1 MILDASVGIEI
12 AIGSAIGERA
22 LHLIDED
29 IYAPELFI
37 SEVHHVLK
45 KMLNMRRLSARN
57 ADRAAL
63 RIEEFPISYFPIS
76 RMQADLWRFAKSV
89 SSYDAQYVSLAH
101 SLQLPLMTR
110 DARLARFR
118 NSGVKFVL
126 VN

>member
-1 MILDASVGIEI
+1 MVLDASVGIEI

-29 IYAPELFI
+29 FCAPELFI

-45 KMLNMRRLSARN
+45 KMLNLRRLSARN

-63 RIEEFPISYFPIS
+63 LIEEFPISYFPIS

-89 SSYDAQYVSLAH
+89 SSCDAQYVALAH
-101 SLQLPLMTR
+101 NLKLPIITLDIR
-110 DARLARFR
+110 HARFR
-118 NSGVKFVL
+118 NSGVEFIL
-126 VN
+126 VG

>member
-22 LHLIDED
+22 IHLIDED
-29 IYAPELFI
+29 FYAPELFI

-45 KMLNMRRLSARN
+45 KMLSLRRLSASN

-63 RIEEFPISYFPIS
+63 LIEEFPISYFPIS

-89 SSYDAQYVSLAH
+89 SSYDAQYVALAH
-101 SLQLPLMTR
+101 SLKLPIITL
-110 DARLARFR
+110 DIRLARFR
-118 NSGVKFVL
+118 NSGVEFIL
-126 VN
+126 VG

>member
-1 MILDASVGIEI
+1 MILDASVGVEI

-22 LHLIDED
+22 LQLIDNEMF
-29 IYAPELFI
+29 APELFI

-45 KMLNMRRLSARN
+45 KMLNIKRLTTTR
-57 ADRAAL
+57 ADRAASM
-63 RIEEFPISYFPIS
+63 IAKFPISYSPIS
-76 RMQADLWRFAKSV
+76 QMQKDLWYFSKSI

-118 NSGVKFVL
+118 NSGVNFVV